1 MDWLDLFVVQ
11 GRDYYKEL
19 YANKMGSL
27 EEMSKFLKRYNLLKL
42 NREKIETMNR
52 LITDNE
58 IEIFL
63 LKIFHQTKVQD
74 KMASQTNFI
83 KQLENS

>member
-1 MDWLDLFVVQ
+1 MDWLDLFVVH

-42 NREKIETMNR
+42 NREKTNYEQ
-52 LITDNE
+52 TD
-58 IEIFL
+58 
-63 LKIFHQTKVQD
+63 HR
-74 KMASQTNFI
+74 
-83 KQLENS
+83 